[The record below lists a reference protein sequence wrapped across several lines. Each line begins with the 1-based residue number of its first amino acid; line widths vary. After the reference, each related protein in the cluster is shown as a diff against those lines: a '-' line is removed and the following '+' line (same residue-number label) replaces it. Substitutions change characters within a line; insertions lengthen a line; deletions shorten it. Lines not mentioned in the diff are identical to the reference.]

1 MSQFVMNEK
10 NKLHEVACQVVSLA
24 SQLKKIIVTAESCTG
39 GLVATSITDIPGSS
53 CCFSHGVVTYSD
65 AAKNTILGIDSVL
78 IKDNGAVSK
87 AVAECMAKKVL
98 RGNAADISV
107 AITGIAGPTGGS
119 LEKPVGTVWLAWG
132 YYVNNQIIVDT
143 QDYCFNGD
151 RNTIRFQSAIEA
163 LLGLEKRMKK

>member
-65 AAKNTILGIDSVL
+65 AAKNTILGI
-78 IKDNGAVSK
+78 I
-87 AVAECMAKKVL
+87 
-98 RGNAADISV
+98 
-107 AITGIAGPTGGS
+107 
-119 LEKPVGTVWLAWG
+119 
-132 YYVNNQIIVDT
+132 
-143 QDYCFNGD
+143 
-151 RNTIRFQSAIEA
+151 
-163 LLGLEKRMKK
+163 